1 MTPLGLFLF
10 VQLLGYT
17 SLVAGA
23 YFFINYEKEEK
34 FVNPLFYKTLYPLT
48 SMAWETKLTPTLK
61 ISVDGNDK
69 EIAVCKMLDNTYES
83 ITLKCTYFNRLIKE
97 EETRFFKYIIW
108 QCNPDKEHCYGSK
121 WKVREKVMDTY
132 NQEDSSWF
140 NYTIK
145 EED

>member
-1 MTPLGLFLF
+1 MKKSLWIGFLA
-10 VQLLGYT
+10 VVIAI
-17 SLVAGA
+17 LVAGA
-23 YFFINYEKEEK
+23 YFFINCEKEEK

-48 SMAWETKLTPTLK
+48 PMAWETKLTPTLK

-97 EETRFFKYIIW
+97 EETRFFKYTIW
-108 QCNPDKEHCYGSK
+108 QCNPDREHCYGSK
-121 WKVREKVMDTY
+121 WKVQEKIMDTY

>member
-1 MTPLGLFLF
+1 MKKVLWIGFLA
-10 VQLLGYT
+10 VVIAL
-17 SLVAGA
+17 LVAGA
-23 YFFINYEKEEK
+23 YFFINYEREEK

-97 EETRFFKYIIW
+97 EETRFFKYISGNVIPIK
-108 QCNPDKEHCYGSK
+108 NIVTAVNGKY
-121 WKVREKVMDTY
+121 EK
-132 NQEDSSWF
+132 
-140 NYTIK
+140 K
-145 EED
+145 